1 MGRNAVDPVRRLTLA
16 LLLASVAAL
25 RVSVDDA
32 PADDAPADY
41 APAAD
46 ARTVTAPSPLPS
58 EAPWRLDKAMVYE
71 ERRCS
76 ERVLTRASAPLF
88 QFAQGP

>member
-25 RVSVDDA
+25 GASVGDA
-32 PADDAPADY
+32 PYDDG
-41 APAAD
+41 
-46 ARTVTAPSPLPS
+46 RVVTTPPRSS
-58 EAPWRLDKAMVYE
+58 SDRPWRVGSAMVYD

-76 ERVLTRASAPLF
+76 EHGLAATPVSLVELVRRP
-88 QFAQGP
+88 